1 MLDNSHTNP
10 IKQEALRPDI
20 INGTMTAN
28 NALPPQYS
36 LHAHQP
42 YVVYEIHLH
51 ATYQVPTLWFA
62 LHDLPMG
69 EPTFDLESVYRYL
82 VPDEFKSRLR
92 GAGITGGLSAAVS
105 VSHNFFHTASR

>member
-1 MLDNSHTNP
+1 VLDKVLPEKAQTDP
-10 IKQEALRPDI
+10 AAQEALQPDI
-20 INGTMTAN
+20 PDGTTSGDNGF
-28 NALPPQYS
+28 PPQYTRHS
-36 LHAHQP
+36 HQP

-51 ATYQVPTLWFA
+51 ATYNMPTLWFT

-69 EPTFDLESVYRYL
+69 DPVFDLNSVYRYL

-105 VSHNFFHTASR
+105 VYS